1 MIRPMAQ
8 VWLNGSLV
16 DESEAAVS
24 IRDTGLLHAA
34 GVFTTMRSYGGRVF
48 RLGDHLRRLR
58 DSCEALFV
66 PLQYKDDVLPRAAE
80 EVLQRNELQAARLRL
95 TVTRGT
101 AMQDPLHGLR
111 VEPTVFLT
119 ASPFEPYPEEY
130 YQRGMTV
137 VLLDEQ
143 KLNPYDLQAGHKTL
157 NYFSRLAALREANRR
172 GAGEALWF
180 NVHNYLQ
187 SGSISNVFVVKS
199 GVLLTPPTAADLR
212 DPAVAA
218 ATAYPK
224 AAVLPGVTRGVVID
238 LAKAAGIEVRTTS
251 IDVNALLDAD
261 EVFLTNSVMGV
272 MPVCRIERK
281 PIGRDEP
288 GAVTRGLA
296 EAYAAEVERA
306 AQG

>member
-1 MIRPMAQ
+1 MIPPMAQ
-8 VWLNGSLV
+8 VWLNGSFV
-16 DESEAAVS
+16 EESEATVS

-58 DSCEALFV
+58 ESCEALFV
-66 PLQYKDDVLPRAAE
+66 PLPHKDDVLTRAAE
-80 EVLQRNELQAARLRL
+80 EILERNGLQAARLRL

-101 AMQDPLHGLR
+101 STQDPLHGLR
-111 VEPTVFLT
+111 LDPTVFLT
-119 ASPFEPYPEEY
+119 TAPFEPYPEEY

-157 NYFSRLAALREANRR
+157 NYFSRLAALREATRR

-180 NVHNYLQ
+180 NVHNFLQ
-187 SGSISNVFVVKS
+187 SGSIANVFVVKA
-199 GVLLTPPTAADLR
+199 GVLITPPTAADLR

-224 AAVLPGVTRGVVID
+224 AAVLPGVTRGVVIEM
-238 LAKAAGIEVRTTS
+238 AKAAGIEVRTAS

-272 MPVCRIERK
+272 MPVSHLERK
-281 PIGRDEP
+281 AIGRDEP
-288 GAVTRGLA
+288 GAVTRQLA
-296 EAYAAEVERA
+296 EDYAAAVERA
-306 AQG
+306 T